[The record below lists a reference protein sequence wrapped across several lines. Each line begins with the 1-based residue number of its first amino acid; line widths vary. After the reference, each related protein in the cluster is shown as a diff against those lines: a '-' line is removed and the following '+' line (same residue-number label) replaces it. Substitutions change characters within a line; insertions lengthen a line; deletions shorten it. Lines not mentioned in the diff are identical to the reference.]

1 MRNEKMKA
9 YIVSRKNGVV
19 QIGNTVY
26 QPCTGAI
33 FSVGRGRPKGV
44 SGVPVIEVEMND
56 MESAKMA
63 LEADARNEGV

>member
-9 YIVSRKNGVV
+9 YIVSRENGVV

-44 SGVPVIEVEMND
+44 SVIEVEKND
-56 MESAKMA
+56 MENAKMA
-63 LEADARNEGV
+63 LEEDAKNEGV